1 MTLTTPRL
9 DVLCHPLGVSATA
22 LRDDLDCGGCRGC
35 IAKEVS
41 EARLIA
47 EAPWITCSDPDLS
60 QPEGLAGGFS
70 SGSSAMSF
78 RQRSLRQSGLGIG
91 CFGLVCWMLYTNLDG
106 FQQLLIHYVTVL
118 PILAYIQAYLGWRQ
132 DKVGSR
138 CSVDHPDLA
147 TPCRDMYYRSAVPAG
162 MGPSF
167 L

>member
-9 DVLCHPLGVSATA
+9 DVLCHPPGVSATA

-47 EAPWITCSDPDLS
+47 ETPWITCSDPDLS

-78 RQRSLRQSGLGIG
+78 RQRSLRQSRLGIG
-91 CFGLVCWMLYTNLDG
+91 CFGLVCWMLDTNLDG
-106 FQQLLIHYVTVL
+106 FQQLLIHYVTVV
-118 PILAYIQAYLGWRQ
+118 PILAHIQAYLGYTLRGGRTRLAHVVMSTIPISLHHAATCIT
-132 DKVGSR
+132 KV
-138 CSVDHPDLA
+138 L
-147 TPCRDMYYRSAVPAG
+147 CR
-162 MGPSF
+162 
-167 L
+167 LE